1 MGEFFLLTFLSTGIL
16 TSLLLYGNVIRN
28 EELLVQALSISSSHF
43 LELFFFLFPYALS
56 MGLPFGFVV
65 SVVFLIGRWSSDRE
79 IVAYRSLGGDVL
91 NLLWVVL
98 FFSVL
103 ISLISSYSS
112 LEWSPNNRSKFD
124 IKKREI
130 LWTQTNSLIEERGE
144 LEFAFRA
151 EERSNTSGKLSALAG
166 RRISKATLSVFET
179 SGNNWRNLRIVLSG
193 GPKEEVLVVV
203 HAKKAYVEKNK
214 GRGELILD
222 LRKVDLEYGFTNTV
236 RGGGTAQ
243 FVSFDRWKEPI
254 VFQINQENQ
263 PKGVKRMGFSE
274 LVSSIEQSQ
283 DSHTR
288 NQAISLLSKNLS
300 FGTSPFFLGMVLVPI
315 GILRGKS
322 EPFLNVAL
330 GLVIGFSFYAFGLF
344 LSGMLANFRL
354 GFAGWWGPNI
364 VCILTG
370 MALMIRIN
378 KNR

>member
-1 MGEFFLLTFLSTGIL
+1 M
-16 TSLLLYGNVIRN
+16 IRN

-43 LELFFFLFPYALS
+43 LELFFFLLPYALS
-56 MGLPFGFVV
+56 MGLPFGFVI

-79 IVAYRSLGGDVL
+79 IVAYRSLGGNVL

-98 FFSVL
+98 LFSIL

-112 LEWSPNNRSKFD
+112 LEWSPINRSKFD

-144 LEFAFRA
+144 LEFTFRA
-151 EERSNTSGKLSALAG
+151 EERSKTSGKLSALAG
-166 RRISKATLSVFET
+166 KRITKATLSVFEA

-222 LRKVDLEYGFTNTV
+222 LRKVDLEYGFTNTG
-236 RGGGTAQ
+236 RGGVAAQ

-254 VFQINQENQ
+254 VFHINQGNQ
-263 PKGVKRMGFSE
+263 TKGIKRMGFSE

-300 FGTSPFFLGMVLVPI
+300 FGTSPFFLGMILVPI

-322 EPFLNVAL
+322 EPTLNLAL
-330 GLVIGFSFYAFGLF
+330 GLAIGFSFYAFGLL
-344 LSGMLANFRL
+344 LSGILENYRL
-354 GFAGWWGPNI
+354 GFAGWWGSNI
-364 VCILTG
+364 VCIISG
-370 MALMIRIN
+370 MILMIKIN